1 MSNQYPQDP
10 QHPQQ
15 QGGQV
20 QGQSSYPANP
30 HYADDEIDLKEL
42 FMALWAEKIRIIA
55 VTAVFA
61 IGAVVF
67 AIMQPNIYRS
77 EALLA
82 PVQSA
87 DGAGALAS
95 RFGGLAS
102 LAGVSLPGGGAD
114 KTALAIEYVKSRAF
128 LATFMEKHPEVLVEL
143 MAVEAW
149 SAGDNTLVFNDEVYD
164 AESGEWVREV
174 DFPKLP
180 QPSLQEAHKAF
191 KEIISVSQ
199 DKETSF
205 VTVSV
210 EHLSPYVA
218 AKWVNWL
225 VEGVNEALRQKDID
239 QAQRSIAFLETE
251 IEKTSLAEMRSNLF
265 TMIQAQTETIMLAN
279 TSPEYIFKTVDP
291 AVVPEEKAKP
301 KRALIAVLGT
311 MLGGML
317 AVLWVLIRHFA
328 GKEK

>member
-1 MSNQYPQDP
+1 MTEQDTP
-10 QHPQQ
+10 L
-15 QGGQV
+15 
-20 QGQSSYPANP
+20 QSPPA
-30 HYADDEIDLKEL
+30 YQDDEIDLKEL
-42 FMALWAEKIRIIA
+42 FMALWAEKIRIVV

-61 IGAVVF
+61 IGAVIF

-82 PVQSA
+82 PVQA
-87 DGAGALAS
+87 GDGAGALAS

-128 LATFMEKHPEVLVEL
+128 LATFMEQHPEVLAEL

-149 SAGDNTLVFNDEVYD
+149 SAGDNTLVFDDELYD
-164 AESGEWVREV
+164 AETGEWVREV
-174 DFPKLP
+174 DFPK
-180 QPSLQEAHKAF
+180 QSKPSLQEAHKAF
-191 KEIISVSQ
+191 KEIISISQ

-218 AKWVNWL
+218 AKWVEWL
-225 VEGVNEALRQKDID
+225 VEGVNEALRQKDIQ
-239 QAQRSIAFLETE
+239 QAERSIAFLETE

-265 TMIQAQTETIMLAN
+265 SMIQAQTETIMLAN
-279 TSPEYIFKTVDP
+279 TSPEYVFKTVDP
-291 AVVPEEKAKP
+291 PVVQ
-301 KRALIAVLGT
+301 KRRQSQSV
-311 MLGGML
+311 
-317 AVLWVLIRHFA
+317 R
-328 GKEK
+328 

>member
-1 MSNQYPQDP
+1 MSGNHLQEQPQGQTPQYPQ
-10 QHPQQ
+10 Q
-15 QGGQV
+15 
-20 QGQSSYPANP
+20 AA
-30 HYADDEIDLKEL
+30 YADDEIDLKEL

-82 PVQSA
+82 PVQAA

-143 MAVEAW
+143 MAVEGW
-149 SAGDNTLVFNDEVYD
+149 SAGDNTLVFDAEVYD
-164 AESGEWVREV
+164 AETGEWVREV
-174 DFPKLP
+174 DFPKQP
-180 QPSLQEAHKAF
+180 KPSLQEAHKVF
-191 KEIISVSQ
+191 KEAISVSQ

-205 VTVSV
+205 VTMSV

-218 AKWVNWL
+218 AKWVGYL

-239 QAQRSIAFLETE
+239 QAQRSIAFLENE

-265 TMIQAQTETIMLAN
+265 SMIQAQTETIMLAN

-328 GKEK
+328 GKQD

>member
-1 MSNQYPQDP
+1 MSDQQTPLHPSNHPNDPYP
-10 QHPQQ
+10 
-15 QGGQV
+15 
-20 QGQSSYPANP
+20 
-30 HYADDEIDLKEL
+30 DDEIDLKEL

-61 IGAVVF
+61 VGAVVF

-82 PVQSA
+82 PVQAA
-87 DGAGALAS
+87 DGASGLSS

-128 LATFMEKHPEVLVEL
+128 LATFIETHPEVLAEL

-149 SAGDNTLVFNDEVYD
+149 SASDNTLVFDDEVYD
-164 AESGEWVREV
+164 SESDEWVREV
-174 DFPKLP
+174 DFPKQP
-180 QPSLQEAHKAF
+180 QPSLQEAHEVF
-191 KEIISVSQ
+191 KDNISVSQ

-205 VTVSV
+205 VTVNA

-225 VEGVNEALRQKDID
+225 VEGVNEALRAKDIE
-239 QAQRSIAFLETE
+239 QAERSIAFLETE

-265 TMIQAQTETIMLAN
+265 SMIQAQTETIMLAN
-279 TSPEYIFKTVDP
+279 TSPEYIFKTIDP

-328 GKEK
+328 GKSDD